1 MAFSAIGLSG
11 AALPAFGG
19 ELQPLRV
26 NVPFTFTAGKT
37 TLPAGEYTVTENES
51 HIVTLRGE
59 KLSVLLLSMQGSDPQ
74 NEKNALDFERTSK
87 GFELRAIRAAG
98 RPMSVLP
105 SPAGEK

>member
-1 MAFSAIGLSG
+1 MAFSALGLSC

-19 ELQPLRV
+19 ELQPLHV
-26 NVPFTFTAGKT
+26 SVPFTFTAGKT

-51 HIVTLRGE
+51 HIVMLRGE
-59 KLSVLLLSMQGSDPQ
+59 KSSVLLLSMPGTDSQ
-74 NEKNALDFERTSK
+74 NDKNALDFERTSK
-87 GFELRAIRAAG
+87 GFELRSIRAVG